1 MRRAMNLMLVI
12 SLLLWGLSVIPD
24 ESWGAEVDLQ
34 LQHKVRFE
42 STPLS
47 VAASADGKTVAVLTA
62 KGEVEIFSHTGDRK
76 AVIKV
81 SPRSSGLAMSS
92 GGRKLFV
99 IDSEGKNLQMLTL
112 EYILNLKTTNR
123 PFRGPENAQVVI
135 VEFADH
141 ECPFCARVEP
151 LLEQILDKY
160 PDQVKLVYKFLP
172 LTSIHKRA
180 MKAAEAA
187 LAAERQGKFWE
198 YSKEL
203 LKIHDSL
210 SENNLVATAEKI
222 GLDIERFARD
232 RKDPRLVK
240 IIREDMQEA
249 KKNQI
254 HSIPSFFVNG
264 RRLKRYSPE
273 GFEAAVQDALKK

>member
-1 MRRAMNLMLVI
+1 MVMSI
-12 SLLLWGLSVIPD
+12 LLWGLSVIPD
-24 ESWGAEVDLQ
+24 ESQGAEVDLR

-47 VAASADGKTVAVLTA
+47 VAASPDGKTVAVLTD

-81 SPRSSGLAMSS
+81 TPGSSGLAMSS
-92 GGRKLFV
+92 DGRKLYV
-99 IDSEGKNLQMLTL
+99 IDNEGKNLQMLTL
-112 EYILNLKTTNR
+112 EYVLMLETANR
-123 PFRGPENAQVVI
+123 PFRGPENAPVVI

-141 ECPFCARVEP
+141 ECPFCVRVDP
-151 LLEQILDKY
+151 LLTQILEKY

-172 LTSIHKRA
+172 LTGIHKWA

-187 LAAERQGKFWE
+187 MAAERQGKFWE

-222 GLDIERFARD
+222 GLDMERFARD

-254 HSIPSFFVNG
+254 RSIPAFFVNG